1 MQLFINFAD
10 IVVPTLPPESLAM
23 GRHKGEH
30 PPTRDEY
37 EDCADDLHDVRE
49 VGVPARR
56 DEKRWVIFS
65 VESVLTIPTRGIETN
80 YWLFINNTSRASSNP
95 FSFSCSLEF
104 GSC

>member
-1 MQLFINFAD
+1 
-10 IVVPTLPPESLAM
+10 M

-80 YWLFINNTSRASSNP
+80 YWLSIILRGLPQIHFHFHVHWNLEVVRILEVSSYRGAKVAP
-95 FSFSCSLEF
+95 EDKC
-104 GSC
+104 GT

>member
-65 VESVLTIPTRGIETN
+65 VESVLTIPTRGIDTN
-80 YWLFINNTSRASSNP
+80 YWLSIILRGLPQIHFHFHVHT
-95 FSFSCSLEF
+95 LEI
-104 GSC
+104 GS